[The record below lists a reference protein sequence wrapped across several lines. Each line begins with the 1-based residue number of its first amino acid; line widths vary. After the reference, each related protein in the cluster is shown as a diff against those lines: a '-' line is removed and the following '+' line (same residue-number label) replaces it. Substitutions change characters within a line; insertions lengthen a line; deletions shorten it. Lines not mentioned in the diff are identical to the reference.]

1 MTSRRASVRVA
12 ARERARQAKA
22 RADAQRQDRE
32 RAVQGAQEA
41 FFEGELQRNE
51 ALAEADRHETEMAR
65 QVRALLELGEPVARV
80 AQLCELTETEVR
92 SLSRRAASAD
102 DDRSPAPSAAVPQ
115 LPDRPAAAGEGA
127 GEGAGDEDRPA
138 RSGDDKIAAAEA
150 VS

>member
-32 RAVQGAQEA
+32 LAVQRAQEA
-41 FFEGELQRNE
+41 FFEAELRRSE
-51 ALAEADRHETEMAR
+51 ALAEAGRHETEMAR

-80 AQLCELTETEVR
+80 AQLCELTATEVR
-92 SLSRRAASAD
+92 SLSRRAASAEE
-102 DDRSPAPSAAVPQ
+102 DRSPTTRPAVTE
-115 LPDRPAAAGEGA
+115 LPDRSAAAD
-127 GEGAGDEDRPA
+127 DEDRPA
-138 RSGDDKIAAAEA
+138 RSGEDEIAAAEA